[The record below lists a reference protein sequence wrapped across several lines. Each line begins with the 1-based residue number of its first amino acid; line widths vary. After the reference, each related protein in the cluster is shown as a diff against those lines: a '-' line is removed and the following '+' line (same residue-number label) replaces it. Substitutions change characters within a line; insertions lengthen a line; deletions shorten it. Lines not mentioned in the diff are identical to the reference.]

1 MSGLRPG
8 WRIPP
13 FLVSM
18 WQSESLF
25 TDEPI
30 PRPIRLAP
38 PGLEHLI
45 GEAESVI
52 LPVEARNDPQS
63 QRVAYSAAGLPP
75 DGSPPAELAEL
86 GQFKHLTTVGGAL
99 DRWEGKL
106 LAYAKAITNW
116 HHRHRF

>member
-1 MSGLRPG
+1 MDCVPVA
-8 WRIPP
+8 PP
-13 FLVSM
+13 FPCLDV
-18 WQSESLF
+18 QSESLF
-25 TDEPI
+25 TYEPI

-38 PGLEHLI
+38 PGFGHLI

-63 QRVAYSAAGLPP
+63 QRVAYSSTGLLP
-75 DGSPPAELAEL
+75 DGSPPTELAEL